1 MATKEQTPDPITVT
15 INDTQY
21 ELRCSR
27 HARKI
32 IDQTLGGI
40 QPAINAVRN
49 VNCDSPAAIVIA
61 GSGIKLNGRKA
72 DQLADAI
79 WESTSDVIG
88 PISDYVVRMAN
99 GGRDPQPEEDED
111 ENPPKPA
118 AKAKQASE

>member
-1 MATKEQTPDPITVT
+1 MATKDQTPDPITVT
-15 INDTQY
+15 INEQPY

-40 QPAINAVRN
+40 QPAIDAVRN
-49 VNCDSPAAIVIA
+49 VNCDSLAAIVIA

-79 WESTSDVIG
+79 WQSPSEVIG
-88 PISDYVVRMAN
+88 PISDFVVRMAN
-99 GGRDPQPEEDED
+99 GGRDPEPEEED